1 MSRPSNVVVALLALV
16 IAAACGAPQAAPG
29 SSPTA
34 AAKIVGGTV
43 TIRMQGDWG
52 KPIDGGQTV
61 TTANGGML
69 SSSMYDRLV
78 AFAGNSSKLVPYIAE
93 SWTTTPTSVTFQIRT

>member
-1 MSRPSNVVVALLALV
+1 MRNSSNLLAAVLASVVAAG
-16 IAAACGAPQAAPG
+16 CGAPAIAPG
-29 SSPTA
+29 ASPTV
-34 AAKIVGGTV
+34 AAKIAGGTV

-69 SSSMYDRLV
+69 SASMYDRVV
-78 AFAGNSSKLVPYIAE
+78 AVAGDSSKLVPYIAAA
-93 SWTTTPTSVTFQIRT
+93 WATTPTSVTV